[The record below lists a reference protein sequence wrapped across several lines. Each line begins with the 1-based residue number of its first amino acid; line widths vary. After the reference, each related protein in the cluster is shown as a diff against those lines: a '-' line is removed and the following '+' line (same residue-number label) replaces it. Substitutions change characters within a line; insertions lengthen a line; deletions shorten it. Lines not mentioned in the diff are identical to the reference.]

1 MRMPAVLMTLAA
13 AFLPARNAPAAEP
26 SDLDRYDALVRPEHR
41 RHWAFQPVRAPEG
54 PAVKNAAWVRNPIGA
69 CILAKLAS
77 RRWQPAPPA
86 EPPPS
91 LSPHEVHRTR
101 PPPT

>member
-41 RHWAFQPVRAPEG
+41 RHWAFQPVRAPEV
-54 PAVKNAAWVRNPIGA
+54 PAVKNAGWGRNPIDPFILPKLKSRA
-69 CILAKLAS
+69 C
-77 RRWQPAPPA
+77 QPPPPPPPHPSL
-86 EPPPS
+86 PPPS
-91 LSPHEVHRTR
+91 PH
-101 PPPT
+101 PTG